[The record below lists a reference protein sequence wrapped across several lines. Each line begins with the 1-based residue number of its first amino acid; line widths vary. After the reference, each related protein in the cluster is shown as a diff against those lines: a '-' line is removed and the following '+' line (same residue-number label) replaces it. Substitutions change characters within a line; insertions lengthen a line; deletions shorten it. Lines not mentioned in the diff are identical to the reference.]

1 MKLKLPV
8 SLISA
13 LFILFSC
20 GEVRKELQV
29 PSYKFE
35 PGKPLLYKT
44 FLKVR
49 LTIGMGFIKYTE
61 RFTMNSDLY
70 ITAVETNSNGYKIKL
85 ELKNNKIDGADTA
98 GEQYIEEAIN
108 YLNSGGYY
116 SMTRS
121 GKGLGAP
128 AGSSDSIQSAF
139 GEVILPD
146 ISGPIPGDETNYFKS
161 GFPARVGGREVSVS
175 QTGGREI
182 CLSNNILSLRDTMR
196 FITSENPL
204 ALGDINF
211 ESEDKLNIFPGEMTG
226 KKGTFRVNFS
236 MTTGEGFL
244 QSSLDI
250 DGKGDFDIRRQ
261 DGP

>member
-1 MKLKLPV
+1 MRFMKLKLPV

-20 GEVRKELQV
+20 GEVKKELPV

-49 LTIGMGFIKYTE
+49 LTIGMGFFKYTE
-61 RFTMNSDLY
+61 RFTMDSDLF
-70 ITAVETNSNGYKIKL
+70 ITAVETNSNGYMIKF
-85 ELKNNKIDGADTA
+85 ELKNNKIDGADST
-98 GEQYIEEAIN
+98 GEELIEEAIN
-108 YLNSGGYY
+108 YLNSGGCYN
-116 SMTRS
+116 MTRS
-121 GKGLGAP
+121 GKGIAVP

-139 GEVILPD
+139 GEVVLPD
-146 ISGPIPGDETNYFKS
+146 ISGPIPGDETNFFKS
-161 GFPARVGGREVSVS
+161 DFPAWVGGKEISVS

-182 CLSNNILSLRDTMR
+182 SLSNNNILTLRDSMQ
-196 FITSENPL
+196 FKTSENTL
-204 ALGDINF
+204 ALGNINF
-211 ESEDKLNIFPGEMTG
+211 ESEDMVNISPGEMTG

-236 MTTGEGFL
+236 MADGEGLL

-250 DGKGDFDIRRQ
+250 DGKGDFDIRR
-261 DGP
+261 